1 MTLSITQAW
10 GQMTISI
17 TQAWGQMTISITQAW
32 GQMTISITQA
42 GVHLCQFGYNEA
54 LINILYCGS
63 III

>member
-1 MTLSITQAW
+1 MTP
-10 GQMTISI
+10 SI

-42 GVHLCQFGYNEA
+42 GVNLCQFGYNEA